1 MKNIGSVSQAQL
13 KAVGEKLQETGDKIS
28 DAGSKLS
35 GVIVEE
41 LFAIL
46 LDKVNDFVKV
56 FALWLYNEFM
66 V

>member
-1 MKNIGSVSQAQL
+1 MGDNL
-13 KAVGEKLQETGDKIS
+13 KETGDKIS
-28 DAGSKLS
+28 DVGGKLS